1 MKHKSIERRSTKRR
15 QTKRRHTK
23 KYRIRGGAAALPPPK
38 FTEVPPPLPGDAM
51 GVQDKIAQ
59 QNAAQNNANKAL
71 AGGNRSRGKR
81 SRGKR
86 SRGKRSRVN
95 RSGVKRSRGKRSRGK
110 RILKHRGG
118 GATICG
124 GSPING
130 ADGYGYVSPNNCLL
144 VPTVNNPSAQA
155 LAIDGMN
162 NLNIGASNSAGDR
175 LVGKI
180 R

>member
-1 MKHKSIERRSTKRR
+1 MKHKSIKRRS
-15 QTKRRHTK
+15 TKRRHTK
-23 KYRIRGGAAALPPPK
+23 KYRIHGGAAAPLPPPK

-59 QNAAQNNANKAL
+59 QNAAQNQANKTL
-71 AGGNRSRGKR
+71 AGGKRSRGKRSRVKR

-86 SRGKRSRVN
+86 SRGKRSRV
-95 RSGVKRSRGKRSRGK
+95 K